1 LQNFET
7 FFFFFGE
14 IVMKKILL
22 IVLIL
27 NLAVQLF
34 GQKTQPKPT
43 QTPNQAQCSLEL
55 TKTLV
60 EQQAIESRGIESTS
74 KRLTILKNV
83 ADFLWKID
91 EQTSRSYLV
100 EAFELADSRFKE
112 KGREKIQKTEYS
124 YRKLPDYRFEVIE
137 TIAKYDV
144 EWAKKLTDKILKE
157 FDADEEKKNDSF
169 NNDEVSETLR
179 IALSIV
185 ERQPQ
190 QALYLFRQA
199 MRFQIDSYWHNA
211 LLNLAKKNRQLADQ
225 VYSELLVNYSN
236 APLNRYIYLA
246 GYPFALSEIRGLSF
260 SMATSTQ
267 GILPNPNLQ
276 KQFLSLVLQR
286 ATNYQPNTT
295 EKLQK
300 WDFPEVAQLYNILRN
315 FESTVNSSFP
325 ELANSWS
332 NTKLQIYNLIDEETQ
347 KRLKMNDKWDEERN
361 TLFEKR
367 LSEVEKK
374 DSEGKLKDIDIAML
388 IWNLK
393 NEEQYAKAETWLDKI
408 KNDKS
413 KQQII
418 EYFYYKRA
426 ELANGEK
433 RFDDARKYALKLKKL
448 EFRSLIFLQT
458 AQNKL
463 KQNLPKSEVLEIL
476 NEIYHTASK
485 SDNSI
490 PKVQTF
496 LGLAFQYEKVDH
508 LNALDSLDKVIKTI
522 NNLTDEDIFSS
533 SLSLEINV
541 DDSSFST
548 FLTMPGGSLEEVF
561 KELSKKDFSNTLSQA
576 NSFSDKYYRALAVI
590 EVAKN
595 CPELNKQKPK
605 ETKVIKAKP

>member
-1 LQNFET
+1 
-7 FFFFFGE
+7 
-14 IVMKKILL
+14 MKKLLL

-34 GQKTQPKPT
+34 GQKTHPKPT

-60 EQQAIESRGIESTS
+60 EQQAIESRNIESTD

-91 EQTSRSYLV
+91 EETSRSYLA

-157 FDADEEKKNDSF
+157 FDEDEEKKNDSF
-169 NNDEVSETLR
+169 NNDEVSEALR

-190 QALYLFRQA
+190 QSLYLFRRT
-199 MRFQIDSYWHNA
+199 MRFPIDSYWHNA
-211 LLNLAKKNRQLADQ
+211 LLDLSKKNKQLADQ
-225 VYSELLVNYSN
+225 VYSELLVNYAN
-236 APLNRYIYLA
+236 APLNRYIYLS
-246 GYPFALSEIRGLSF
+246 GYPFASSEIRGLGF
-260 SMATSTQ
+260 MMTTSSAH
-267 GILPNPNLQ
+267 GVLPNPTLQ
-276 KQFLSLVLQR
+276 KQFLNLVLQR
-286 ATNYQPNTT
+286 TINYQPNTT
-295 EKLQK
+295 EKLK
-300 WDFPEVAQLYNILRN
+300 DLDYPEVAQLYNILRN
-315 FESTVNSSFP
+315 FEPIVNSSFP
-325 ELANSWS
+325 EMANNWS
-332 NTKLQIYNLIDEETQ
+332 SAKSQIYNLINQETQ
-347 KRLKMNDKWDEERN
+347 NRIKSNDKWREERGN
-361 TLFEKR
+361 LFENR
-367 LSEVEKK
+367 LDELEKK
-374 DSEGKLKDIDIAML
+374 DSEGKLKDIDIANL
-388 IWNLK
+388 IWNMSK
-393 NEEQYAKAETWLDKI
+393 EEQYEKAETWLDKI
-408 KNDKS
+408 KNDAL

-426 ELANGEK
+426 ELANSEK

-458 AQNKL
+458 AQNKF
-463 KQNLPKSEVLEIL
+463 KQNLPKSDILEIL
-476 NEIYHTASK
+476 NEIYQIALK
-485 SDNSI
+485 ADNSI
-490 PKVQTF
+490 PKVKTF
-496 LGLAFQYEKVDH
+496 LGLTFQYEKVDH
-508 LNALDSLDKVIKTI
+508 LNALDSLDKAIKTI
-522 NNLTDEDIFSS
+522 NSLTDEDIFSA

-541 DDSSFST
+541 DNSSFSA
-548 FLTMPGGSLEEVF
+548 FLYMPGGNLQ
-561 KELSKKDFSNTLSQA
+561 ELFREISKKDFSNTLAHA

-595 CPELNKQKPK
+595 CPELTKPK
-605 ETKVIKAKP
+605 VEKTKPLKNKP